1 MVAPK
6 NSIETRRVQGE
17 KEIKVI
23 KNASSLPHS
32 FSDYDGMF
40 VMMYL
45 TQKPH
50 QKKIPLGFITE
61 FIKESETMENQAFK
75 APMLIFKL

>member
-23 KNASSLPHS
+23 KNVSSLPHP

-45 TQKPH
+45 KQKPH
-50 QKKIPLGFITE
+50 QKKIPLGFSAE